1 MTKIQCTTLHG
12 ETKEIDVK
20 DITMRPAAYG
30 IVEHDGKLL
39 LVNTKS
45 TGKWFLPGGAIEQ
58 GELSRDALRREIH
71 EETGIEVEIGE
82 LFKVHESFFYYD
94 PWDKGFQNIS
104 FIYLCQP
111 KTFEVS
117 DAYNEELDEAEK
129 AQWISMGDLKP
140 GQFQDFAG
148 EIFREFLDKKS
159 GTIVRTA

>member
-1 MTKIQCTTLHG
+1 MPMIECTTLFG
-12 ETKEIDVK
+12 ETKKVDAE

-45 TGKWFLPGGAIEQ
+45 TGKWFFPGGAIEQ
-58 GELSRDALRREIH
+58 GEFSRDALKREIH
-71 EETGIEVEIGE
+71 EETGIEVEISE

-94 PWDKGFQNIS
+94 PWEKGFQNIS
-104 FIYLCQP
+104 LIYLCQP

-117 DAYNEELDEAEK
+117 DAFNEERDEAEK

-148 EIFREFLDKKS
+148 DVFREYAN
-159 GTIVRTA
+159 R